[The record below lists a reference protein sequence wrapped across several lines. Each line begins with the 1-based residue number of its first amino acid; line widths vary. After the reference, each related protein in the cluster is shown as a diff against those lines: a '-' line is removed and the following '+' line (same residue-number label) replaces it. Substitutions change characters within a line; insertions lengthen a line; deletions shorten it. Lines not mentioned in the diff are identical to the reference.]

1 MLLLRCLHS
10 MFQLIFRRADWILKV
25 YFSYTHTIEYKPH
38 CSHSLF
44 IKLMFFQFI
53 KSGDDSENLF
63 VYRWYFVQWRMLS
76 GYAHY
81 QDLELE
87 VWKCQKAECTRVCV
101 MARWGRGQAGCGILL
116 ISVTGSCWLCC
127 SCGNTPEKAVDWS
140 CPHLVPP
147 APPPATQYNIDH
159 NILITQRETLA
170 SDHGID
176 KS

>member
-10 MFQLIFRRADWILKV
+10 MFQLIFRRVDWILKV
-25 YFSYTHTIEYKPH
+25 YYSYTYKPH

-127 SCGNTPEKAVDWS
+127 SCGNTPEKAVSGLVLPSPGASPTTSTTTSHTIQYWS
-140 CPHLVPP
+140 
-147 APPPATQYNIDH
+147 QYINH
-159 NILITQRETLA
+159 TEGSTA
-170 SDHGID
+170 YHTGTD